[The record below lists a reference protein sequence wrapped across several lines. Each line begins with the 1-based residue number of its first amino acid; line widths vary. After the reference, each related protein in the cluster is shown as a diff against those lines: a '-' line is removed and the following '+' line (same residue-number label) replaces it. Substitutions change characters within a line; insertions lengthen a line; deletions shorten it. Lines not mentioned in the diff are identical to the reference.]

1 VEVVRVRLVV
11 VAATLAVLVTLAV
24 GWIAPATNG
33 DLGIKTAP
41 ITPMQQRIVAVAP
54 DSPFAAAGGRPG
66 DVVRLDRMSPAQ
78 RVAFAWLT
86 AGTPLE
92 LSIDR
97 AGREIDMQVVPLQ
110 SSGNARSWRDVGIVA
125 FTLLYMVIALLVTWK
140 AQRSRAASLIVAF
153 LIGLALSGGIVE
165 LRSVLPSPGAK
176 LSADVVD
183 ALCICALLFSQ
194 FFFALTFPPRESKL
208 RSWTLRVGVPV
219 VVLVMTTIMLGVFQG
234 ILPIVTNTFV
244 SISNSLSIAF
254 SLLTIVAV
262 VDGFLNGA
270 REYRVPTV
278 AAGSTLILLA
288 LMNLVDFG
296 GALFGWDTSWLQP
309 FSWLRYATGIGMA
322 YAVLRHRLVD
332 LNVVVSRAAIF
343 SVVSVCVVALFVV
356 VEWALSL
363 ILERAIGPQFGPQ
376 SESTLAIIVALGVG
390 VSARSIHGVVNHRLN
405 RLFFARR
412 YRALAELRRY
422 ALETDAAT
430 SAEPLVDLTL
440 AVLRRN
446 LDAKY
451 VEMYA
456 GDPTSGYEI
465 VRGSG
470 ATAPPRL
477 GPDEEIVLRLRRWTE
492 AFVVE
497 VSSDPFAGALIC
509 PMILR
514 GTVYGFVVCGP
525 KRDHSSY
532 LPDEIETLVSLT
544 HRVGI
549 AYEWLTRDRPLRSL
563 SPVRLKPG

>member
-1 VEVVRVRLVV
+1 MGRVRLIV
-11 VAATLAVLVTLAV
+11 VAATLAVLVTLAI
-24 GWIAPATNG
+24 GWIAPATDG
-33 DLGIKTAP
+33 DLGIKTVP
-41 ITPMQQRIVAVAP
+41 ITPMQQRVVAAAP
-54 DSPFAAAGGRPG
+54 DSSFAAAGGRFG
-66 DVVRLDRMSPAQ
+66 DVVRLDRMSVAR
-78 RVAFAWLT
+78 RVAFAWPT
-86 AGTPLE
+86 AGAPLE

-97 AGREIDMQVVPLQ
+97 SGREIDLHVVPPRLAA
-110 SSGNARSWRDVGIVA
+110 SLWSWSNLGIVA
-125 FTLLYMVIALLVTWK
+125 LTLLYIVIALLVTWK
-140 AQRSRAASLIVAF
+140 ARRSRAASLIVAF
-153 LIGLALSGGIVE
+153 LIGLALSGGNIE
-165 LRSVLPSPGAK
+165 LRPVLPSPGDK
-176 LSADVVD
+176 FFADVVD
-183 ALCICALLFSQ
+183 ALCICVLLFSQ
-194 FFFALTFPPRESKL
+194 FFFALTFPPRESRL
-208 RSWTLRVGVPV
+208 RSWTLRAGVPV
-219 VVLVMTTIMLGVFQG
+219 IVLLTTFIVLGAFQG
-234 ILPIVTNTFV
+234 IFPIVTNAVV
-244 SISNSLSIAF
+244 SISNSLTILFA
-254 SLLTIVAV
+254 LLTIVAV
-262 VDGFLNGA
+262 VDGFLNGP
-270 REYRVPTV
+270 REYRVPTI

-296 GALFGWDTSWLQP
+296 GALFGWDSSWLQP
-309 FSWLRYATGIGMA
+309 FSWLRYAAGIGMA

-356 VEWALSL
+356 VVWALSL

-376 SESTLAIIVALGVG
+376 SESTLAVIVALGVG
-390 VSARSIHGVVNHRLN
+390 VSARSIHGVVSHRLN

-456 GDPTSGYEI
+456 GDPASGYEI

-470 ATAPPRL
+470 ANAPPRL

-497 VSSDPFAGALIC
+497 VPSDPVAGALIC
-509 PMILR
+509 PMVLR
-514 GTVYGFVVCGP
+514 GTLYGFVVCGP

-532 LPDEIETLVSLT
+532 LPDEIETLASLA

-563 SPVRLKPG
+563 SPVRLG

>member
-1 VEVVRVRLVV
+1 MRLVV

-24 GWIAPATNG
+24 GWRAPATTG
-33 DLGIKTAP
+33 DVGIKTVP
-41 ITPMQQRIVAVAP
+41 ILPMQQRVATVAP
-54 DSPFAAAGGRPG
+54 NSPFAAAGGRSG
-66 DVVRLDRMSPAQ
+66 DVLRLDRMSPSQ
-78 RVAFAWLT
+78 RVGFAWLT
-86 AGTPLE
+86 AGIPLE
-92 LSIDR
+92 LAIDR
-97 AGREIDMQVVPLQ
+97 AGREIDMQVVPAR
-110 SSGNARSWRDVGIVA
+110 STGSMRSWRDFGILA
-125 FTLLYMVIALLVTWK
+125 FTLLYIVIALLVTWK
-140 AQRSRAASLIVAF
+140 AQRSRAASFIVAF

-165 LRSVLPSPGAK
+165 LRPVLPSPGAK
-176 LSADVVD
+176 LFADVVD
-183 ALCICALLFSQ
+183 ALCICVLLFSQ
-194 FFFALTFPPRESKL
+194 FFFALTFPPRNSKL
-208 RSWTLRVGVPV
+208 RSWTLRIGVPV
-219 VVLVMTTIMLGVFQG
+219 IVLVMTTIVLGVFQG
-234 ILPIVTNTFV
+234 ILPIVTNTFL
-244 SISNSLSIAF
+244 SISNALSIAF

-262 VDGFLNGA
+262 VDGFLHGA

-288 LMNLVDFG
+288 LMNIVDFG
-296 GALFGWDTSWLQP
+296 SPLFGWDSSWLQP

-332 LNVVVSRAAIF
+332 LNLVVSRAAIF

-405 RLFFARR
+405 RIFFARR

-456 GDPTSGYEI
+456 GDPASGYEI
-465 VRGSG
+465 VRGS
-470 ATAPPRL
+470 AQNAPARL

-492 AFVVE
+492 AFVVD
-497 VSSDPFAGALIC
+497 VPSDPFAGALIC

-514 GTVYGFVVCGP
+514 GTLYGFIVCGP
-525 KRDHSSY
+525 KHDHSSY
-532 LPDEIETLVSLT
+532 LPDEIESLVSLT